1 MVQSKQQQK
10 RSASHIKF
18 LITSI
23 YFIILVLLVTSYVL
37 KPGLS
42 LGAMFLLS
50 NFFLLSLMLALYI
63 RREAKRR
70 QVLAEEILKLKRT
83 EKVILESEQR
93 FALTTSGSGEGLWD
107 FDLPGQYFWYSDRF
121 RQLLGYEDE
130 DDFPNTLK
138 SWSDALHPEDRNSTL
153 KAFNSHL
160 EKGTPYDVVYRLLT
174 KQGEWKW
181 FIARGESLRND
192 VGKAYRAAGSIAD
205 ITEQKRAEEALQK
218 SEERF
223 ELATAGSGDGLWD
236 IDLVGERIWY
246 SKAYRQ
252 LLGYEDESDYPSTL
266 KTWIDGLHPED
277 KEATLKA
284 YYSHVEKGTPYNS
297 EYRLKTKQGEWRW
310 FKARCKSLRDK
321 SGKAYRVAGATTDIT
336 EQKRAEEA
344 LQESEERFALT
355 TAGSGDGL
363 WDLDVAGQ
371 HMWYSKPYR
380 KMLGY
385 EEADDYPNTL
395 ASWSDTLHPDDH
407 EPTLKALHSH
417 LEKGTP
423 YNVEFRLLTKQ
434 GEWRWFNARCK
445 SLRDEHGQSYRAAGA
460 ITDIT
465 DHKQQGIELKQAN
478 FSSEMAMNLSH
489 IGSWWMDYS
498 VDHDSFYLAP
508 STLGLLGEPPSEEAS
523 LITVEH
529 WVENVIRTNKE
540 LGEVAVA
547 AFRLALED
555 ASAKIDVIYQ
565 YTRPIDGDV
574 VWMRAI
580 GKVIRDDSGNVT
592 NVHGV
597 IKDITEQK
605 KTELE
610 LSQKH
615 EELVRLI
622 EELPIPAT
630 QTDNDGNVLHINHS
644 FVDLLGYTIEDIPTV
659 ESHWELFYPDP
670 KYRKQLKAA
679 WTHSVKKSAKTGLAI
694 DPMLLSVRAKS
705 GDMKTLRVH
714 TIQIGGQGL
723 SMWVDFTK
731 REKYEKDLA
740 IAKEAAEAATRS
752 KSEFLA
758 NMSHEIRTPMN
769 AILGLSD
776 LALETELTDNQRNY
790 IDNVHRS
797 AESLLGIIND
807 ILDFSK
813 IEAGQLDVETVDF
826 RLEDVLDD
834 LYNLMALKTEG
845 AGVELL
851 FEWSRE
857 LPTALVGD
865 PLRLGQILI
874 NLGNNAAKFTQ
885 AGEIVI
891 GVRQLEREESQ
902 VKLHFSVK
910 DTGIGMTP
918 EQQDRLFQAF
928 RQADSSTTRKYGGTG
943 LGLTISRRLV
953 EMMGGE
959 IWVESEIGVGSTF
972 HFTIQLGLQQNIAS
986 SIQYKKPK
994 ADGIEQAI
1002 AQLRGAKILLVEDN
1016 EVNQVLAMHV
1026 LKSNGLIPTLAN
1038 NGQEAL
1044 EILENQDFDGV
1055 LMDCQM
1061 PVMDG
1066 YAATQEIRQQE
1077 KYRELPVLAM
1087 TANAMAG
1094 DRKKVL
1100 DAGMNDHIAKPFTKV
1115 ELFTT
1120 MAKWVKP
1127 NTPMTEDESIT

>member
-10 RSASHIKF
+10 RSTSHIKF

-23 YFIILVLLVTSYVL
+23 YFIILVSLVASYVL

-42 LGAMFLLS
+42 LGTIFLLS

-63 RREAKRR
+63 RGEAKRR
-70 QVLAEEILKLKRT
+70 QMLAQEIMRLKAR
-83 EKVILESEQR
+83 EKSIIESEQR
-93 FALTTSGSGEGLWD
+93 FVLTTSGSGNGLWD
-107 FDLPGQYFWYSDRF
+107 FDIPGQYFWYSDRF

-130 DDFPNTLK
+130 DDFPNTLE
-138 SWSDALHPEDRNSTL
+138 SWSGALHPEDRNPTL

-160 EKGTPYDVVYRLLT
+160 EKGTPYDVSYRLRT

-192 VGKAYRAAGSIAD
+192 FGKSYRAAGSIAD
-205 ITEQKRAEEALQK
+205 ITEQKL
-218 SEERF
+218 
-223 ELATAGSGDGLWD
+223 T
-236 IDLVGERIWY
+236 
-246 SKAYRQ
+246 
-252 LLGYEDESDYPSTL
+252 
-266 KTWIDGLHPED
+266 
-277 KEATLKA
+277 
-284 YYSHVEKGTPYNS
+284 
-297 EYRLKTKQGEWRW
+297 
-310 FKARCKSLRDK
+310 
-321 SGKAYRVAGATTDIT
+321 
-336 EQKRAEEA
+336 EEA
-344 LQESEERFALT
+344 LQESEERFSLT

-363 WDLDVAGQ
+363 WDVDVASGKT
-371 HMWYSKPYR
+371 WYSEPYR
-380 KMLGY
+380 KLLGY
-385 EEADDYPNTL
+385 EDEDDYPNTL
-395 ASWSDTLHPDDH
+395 ESWS
-407 EPTLKALHSH
+407 EALHLDDRESTLNAFNSH

-465 DHKQQGIELKQAN
+465 DHKQQGIELKQAS

-498 VDHDSFYLAP
+498 IDQDRFYATP
-508 STLGLLGEPPSEEAS
+508 DTLGLIGEPLSEEGNF
-523 LITVEH
+523 ITVEH
-529 WVENVIRTNKE
+529 WTENVIRTNKE
-540 LGEVAVA
+540 LGERGLT
-547 AFRLALED
+547 AFILALED
-555 ASAKIDVIYQ
+555 ANAELDITYQ

-574 VWMRAI
+574 LWIRAI
-580 GKVIRDDSGNVT
+580 GKVVRDDSGNVT

-597 IKDITEQK
+597 IQDVTEQK
-605 KTELE
+605 KAELE
-610 LSQKH
+610 LSKKH

-659 ESHWELFYPDP
+659 ESHWESFYPDP

-705 GDMKTLRVH
+705 GGMKTLRVH

-731 REKYEKDLA
+731 REKYEKGLA

-776 LALETELTDNQRNY
+776 LALETELNDNQRNY

-813 IEAGQLDVETVDF
+813 IEAGQLDVEIVDF
-826 RLEDVLDD
+826 RLDDVFDD

-845 AGVELL
+845 ASVELL

-857 LPTALVGD
+857 LPMVLVGD

-885 AGEIVI
+885 AGKIVI
-891 GVRQLEREESQ
+891 GVRQLEQGENQ

-918 EQQDRLFQAF
+918 EQQDKLFQAF

-943 LGLTISRRLV
+943 LGLTISKRLV

-959 IWVESEIGVGSTF
+959 IWVESEVGVGSTF
-972 HFTIQLGLQQNIAS
+972 HFTIDLGLQQGVAS
-986 SIQYKKPK
+986 SVQYEKRNT
-994 ADGIEQAI
+994 DGVEQAI
-1002 AQLRGAKILLVEDN
+1002 AQLRGAKILLAEDN
-1016 EVNQVLAMHV
+1016 EVNQVLALHV
-1026 LKSNGLIPTLAN
+1026 LSTNGLIPTLAK

-1044 EILENQDFDGV
+1044 EILESQDFDGV

-1066 YAATQEIRQQE
+1066 YAATQEIRKQE
-1077 KYRELPVLAM
+1077 KHRELPVLAM

-1127 NTPMTEDESIT
+1127 NTLITEWEVLPEVGLSSHTASNS